1 MPSTQKARP
10 YNLDRR
16 AAAAADTRQKIIDAT
31 SELHGMH
38 GISGTTMRQIAGR
51 AGVALATVYKHFPN
65 YGEAVAAC
73 GEQTLRQFPL
83 PDRSIYAGI
92 PATARDRRVRRFIE
106 AFFRYYEQCPWIEPL
121 RGEALRFE
129 QVAAFIRQLDQRVNE
144 LALLAVR
151 RKADAALLA
160 AVGELAVWRSLT
172 AAGASTQAAVDA
184 ISSAALAFL
193 THVPS
198 HSRSAILARR
208 KR

>member
-1 MPSTQKARP
+1 MSSTRIVRP
-10 YNLDRR
+10 YRLQRR
-16 AAAAADTRQKIIDAT
+16 AEAAAATRQKIIDAA
-31 SELHGMH
+31 SELHGEL
-38 GISGTTMRQIAGR
+38 GISGTSMRQIAER
-51 AGVALATVYKHFPN
+51 AGVALATLYKHFPN

-92 PATARDRRVRRFIE
+92 PVVARDRRVRRFIE
-106 AFFRYYEQCPWIEPL
+106 AFFRYYEQSPWIEPL
-121 RGEALRFE
+121 RGDALRFE
-129 QVAAFIRQLDQRVNE
+129 QVAAFIRQLDQRIEE

-172 AAGASTQAAVDA
+172 VAGASSQSAIDT
-184 ISSAALAFL
+184 ISSTAIAWL
-193 THVPS
+193 THEPP
-198 HSRSAILARR
+198 HSRSATLPRR